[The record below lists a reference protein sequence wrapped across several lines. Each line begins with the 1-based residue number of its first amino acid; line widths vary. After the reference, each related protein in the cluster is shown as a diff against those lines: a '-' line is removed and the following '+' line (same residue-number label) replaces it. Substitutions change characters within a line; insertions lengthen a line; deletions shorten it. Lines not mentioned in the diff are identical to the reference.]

1 MDSNRRN
8 WDSYLGM
15 ICLNVT
21 LLLWSCSDPASNLAG
36 FRLYIMLGREC
47 IRNNLGYRQSE
58 FQAPPLLTLTKL
70 YQHES
75 RNSSLKCC
83 LWLHSKTSHL
93 AAILKCLLSP
103 SQLHR
108 GSMLKVELPWHASV
122 KKTTFSFYRCPVM
135 AGGLFSI
142 DKNYF
147 FELGTYD
154 PGLDVWGGENMEL
167 SFKVWPRFSQILFP
181 ITSLSFLMASFY

>member
-122 KKTTFSFYRCPVM
+122 KKQPFLFIGAPSWQVDYFLLIKTTFLSLEHMILDLMFGVEKIWSCHSRYDQGFLKFYFQLRVYH
-135 AGGLFSI
+135 F
-142 DKNYF
+142 
-147 FELGTYD
+147 
-154 PGLDVWGGENMEL
+154 
-167 SFKVWPRFSQILFP
+167 
-181 ITSLSFLMASFY
+181 